1 MRKKQTVCVLG
12 GSGFVGRHL
21 IGELVKT
28 GREVKVLSR
37 KRERSRKLL
46 VLPGVSVVT
55 SDVYNVNELSKQ
67 LHGIDVVINLV
78 GILNERGKQ
87 NSFRE
92 SHVELA
98 STVLTACKNNGIK
111 RLLHMSSLNADAKAG
126 VSEYL
131 KSKGE
136 AEDAVHAASDIASKI
151 EVTSFRPSVIFGQ
164 DDDFFNR
171 FAGLLKLSPK
181 FFPLACPDSKIAPV
195 YIGDVVDC
203 MVQSINNKQT
213 FGQRYEL
220 CGPKTYTL
228 KQLVEYTAQ
237 HIGSNKRIL
246 GLGNGLSSLQASLM
260 GLLPTKPFTRDNYK
274 SLQVD
279 SVCEDAFPAV
289 FNKEPTSV
297 DEIMPGYLAM
307 TNSRGRYFDYRT
319 YAKR

>member
-21 IGELVKT
+21 IGELVKS
-28 GREVKVLSR
+28 GRQVKVLSR
-37 KRERSRKLL
+37 QRERSRKLL
-46 VLPGVSVVT
+46 VLPDVSVVT

-67 LHGIDVVINLV
+67 LHGVDVVVNLI
-78 GILNERGKQ
+78 GILNGRGKQ
-87 NSFRE
+87 NSFKE
-92 SHVELA
+92 SHVDLA
-98 STVLTACKNNGIK
+98 GTLLTACKNNGIK

-131 KSKGE
+131 KTKGE
-136 AEDAVHAASDIASKI
+136 AEDAVHAAEGIQ
-151 EVTSFRPSVIFGQ
+151 VTSFRPSVIFGQ

-171 FAGLLKLSPK
+171 FASLLKLSPK
-181 FFPLACPDSKIAPV
+181 IFPLACPDSKIAPV
-195 YIGDVVDC
+195 FIGDVVDC
-203 MVQSINNKQT
+203 MVQSIDNQQT
-213 FGQRYEL
+213 FGQRYES

-237 HIGSNKRIL
+237 HTGSNKHIL

-279 SVCEDAFPAV
+279 SVCDEAFPAV
-289 FNKEPTSV
+289 FDMEPTSV
-297 DEIMPGYLAM
+297 DSIMPGYLAM
-307 TNSRGRYFDYRT
+307 THARGRYFDYRT